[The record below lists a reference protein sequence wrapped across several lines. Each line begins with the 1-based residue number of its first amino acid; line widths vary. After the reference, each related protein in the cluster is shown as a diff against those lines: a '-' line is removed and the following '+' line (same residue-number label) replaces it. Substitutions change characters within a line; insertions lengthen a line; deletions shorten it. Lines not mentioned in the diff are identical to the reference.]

1 LEVRYVQE
9 HDSGAVVPFSPALSG
24 VDGLQHYTEQV
35 DRVLAAAE
43 IAAGGDR
50 SRAMFW
56 FLNEPLQEF
65 DDQTPAALVRAGR
78 AEVVVDYIESTSGGA
93 CG

>member
-1 LEVRYVQE
+1 MQE
-9 HDSGAVVPFSPALSG
+9 HDSGAVFPFSLALSG
-24 VDGLQHYTEQV
+24 DDGLQHYIEQV
-35 DRVLAAAE
+35 ERVLTAAE

-65 DDQTPAALVRAGR
+65 DDQTLASLVRAGR
-78 AEVVVDYIESTSGGA
+78 AEVVVDYIESTSGGD